1 MTSEKKKTLEEASK
15 RRVPPSLIENY
26 KSIIEDKLKLG
37 CSVRSIYYFI
47 QLKGYQGSYTTVKR
61 YARLIR
67 ESCKHKATIRI
78 ETTPGLSAQVDW
90 KENLKLIS
98 RNGEVFT
105 INIFLYILGYSRMKY
120 LQLTV
125 DRLNPHSLSVS
136 ITLLRNSEV
145 SLKKFGLTI

>member
-1 MTSEKKKTLEEASK
+1 MPDAIIVTTRTVKRYYDLGKEKTLEEASK

-78 ETTPGLSAQVDW
+78 ETTPGLL
-90 KENLKLIS
+90 LKS
-98 RNGEVFT
+98 TG
-105 INIFLYILGYSRMKY
+105 
-120 LQLTV
+120 
-125 DRLNPHSLSVS
+125 
-136 ITLLRNSEV
+136 
-145 SLKKFGLTI
+145 KKI

>member
-1 MTSEKKKTLEEASK
+1 M
-15 RRVPPSLIENY
+15 
-26 KSIIEDKLKLG
+26 
-37 CSVRSIYYFI
+37 
-47 QLKGYQGSYTTVKR
+47 
-61 YARLIR
+61 IR

-125 DRLNPHSLSVS
+125 DRLQP
-136 ITLLRNSEV
+136 TLFECLNHALRNSEV
-145 SLKKFGLTI
+145 SLKKLV